1 MTPYTICMIHIL
13 ISHSW
18 VILFTSNACI
28 HNMANAIALAS
39 RSCVLCFDFCRVK
52 YFLMFVDW
60 MGRRLPCPLSSLR
73 NMQLFLHISY
83 ASLLRIR
90 LKPGIIGHNFRG
102 QILIRKGKCSMGG
115 VGTAVE
121 IWALKRVDK
130 PIQLPITGW
139 ARDAGYQPWPG
150 EGPVW
155 GLVWGRTMTR
165 RII

>member
-1 MTPYTICMIHIL
+1 MYDTYSHFSQLGHFIHIKCL
-13 ISHSW
+13 YPLHGQCNRFGIK
-18 VILFTSNACI
+18 
-28 HNMANAIALAS
+28 
-39 RSCVLCFDFCRVK
+39 VLCTMLWVK

-102 QILIRKGKCSMGG
+102 QILIRRGKCSMGG

-121 IWALKRVDK
+121 IWVLKRVDK